1 MPVLPF
7 REFPLNLLV
16 GKEPLDLRHQPP
28 GERVNLLRLFDIPV
42 SAGRGNFLDGNGF
55 EMIEVDSAVPDSADY
70 AVKVGGDSMMPRFVD
85 GQIIFIH
92 EQTDL
97 ENGEIG
103 IFNLNDNSYLKKLE
117 DSYLV
122 SLNSAYAPI
131 RIRDEDEF
139 RVFGKVVG

>member
-1 MPVLPF
+1 VPVLPF